1 MDITEQMPILD
12 QLPPDVRSI
21 ILQVLLL
28 VIALFIIWIL
38 RNVIKWLIFQPVR
51 NMLQYS
57 QSPLTPVILDAIQ
70 RPSRL
75 VVLSAGIY
83 ITVALFEFGV
93 IEVFAVAVA
102 RAILFIAAFVALYG
116 IIDVLFD
123 NVKTLEAL
131 TGIEVEKRLLP
142 FLSTLVKGTIL
153 VIGALI
159 VLQEFG
165 VDVTA
170 LIASFG
176 VIGLALSLAAKDT
189 AANFFSFAAIL
200 SDNPFQV
207 GDYVSTQGFDGTVE
221 HVGVRTTRIRKLDQ
235 SLVIMPNSKLTDN
248 AVINWSRLTKRR
260 MDFTLQMTYTTKLH
274 QLRDLIDQVRAM
286 LYTRPLIEKSS
297 ITVYMV
303 KLNNSS
309 LDVRVIC
316 NVLIREWNGFAAET
330 EAINL
335 AVIEIV
341 ENLGLQFAFP
351 TQSLYIENLGS
362 QEEIQSV
369 KRYLSTDEMKAVRP
383 SGDPNQA
390 N

>member
-1 MDITEQMPILD
+1 MDISEQLPLLS
-12 QLPPDVRSI
+12 QLPPEIRNI
-21 ILQVLLL
+21 ILQLLLL
-28 VIALFIIWIL
+28 VIALIIIWIL
-38 RNVIKWLIFQPVR
+38 RNVIKWVIFQPIR
-51 NMLQYS
+51 NLLSYS
-57 QSPLTPVILDAIQ
+57 QSPLTPVVLDAIQ

-75 VVLSAGIY
+75 VVLSIGIS
-83 ITVALFEFGV
+83 ITVTLFEFGAV
-93 IEVFAVAVA
+93 EAFALAVA
-102 RAILFIAAFVALYG
+102 RAILFVAAFVALYG
-116 IIDVLFD
+116 IVDVLFD

-142 FLSTLVKGTIL
+142 FIRTIIKGAIF
-153 VIGALI
+153 VVGALI

-170 LIASFG
+170 LIASLG

-189 AANFFSFAAIL
+189 AANFFSFAAIV

-207 GDYVSTQGFDGTVE
+207 GDYISTQGFDGTVE

-248 AVINWSRLTKRR
+248 AVVNWSRLSKRR
-260 MDFTLQMTYTTKLH
+260 LDFTVQMTYGTKLS
-274 QLRDLIDQVRAM
+274 QLRRLIAEIKAM
-286 LYTRPLIEKSS
+286 LMTRPLVEKNS

-303 KLNNSS
+303 KLNDSS

-316 NVLIREWNGFAAET
+316 NVLIRDWTAFAMET

-341 ENLGLQFAFP
+341 ERLGLQFAFP
-351 TQSLYIENLGS
+351 SQSLYIENRSG
-362 QEEIQSV
+362 EEAFRRAIGD
-369 KRYLSTDEMKAVRP
+369 DEEDVTEDFFDKK
-383 SGDPNQA
+383 
-390 N
+390 

>member
-1 MDITEQMPILD
+1 MDISEQLPLLS
-12 QLPPDVRSI
+12 QLPPEIRNI
-21 ILQVLLL
+21 ILQLLLL
-28 VIALFIIWIL
+28 VIALIIIWIL
-38 RNVIKWLIFQPVR
+38 RNVIKWVIFQPIR
-51 NMLQYS
+51 NLLSYS
-57 QSPLTPVILDAIQ
+57 QSPLTPVVLDAIQ

-75 VVLSAGIY
+75 VVLSIGIS
-83 ITVALFEFGV
+83 ITVTLFEFGAV
-93 IEVFAVAVA
+93 EAFALAVA
-102 RAILFIAAFVALYG
+102 RAILFVAAFVALYG
-116 IIDVLFD
+116 IVDVLFD

-142 FLSTLVKGTIL
+142 FIRTIIKGAIF
-153 VIGALI
+153 VVGALI

-170 LIASFG
+170 LIASLG

-189 AANFFSFAAIL
+189 AANFFSFAAIV

-207 GDYVSTQGFDGTVE
+207 GDYISTQGFDGTVE

-248 AVINWSRLTKRR
+248 AVVNWSRLSKRR
-260 MDFTLQMTYTTKLH
+260 LDFTVQMTYGTKLS
-274 QLRDLIDQVRAM
+274 QLRRLIAEIKAM
-286 LYTRPLIEKSS
+286 LMTRPLVEKNS

-303 KLNNSS
+303 KLNDSS

-316 NVLIREWNGFAAET
+316 NVLIRDWTAFAMET

-341 ENLGLQFAFP
+341 ERLGLQFAFP
-351 TQSLYIENLGS
+351 SQSLYIENRSG
-362 QEEIQSV
+362 EEAFRRAIGD
-369 KRYLSTDEMKAVRP
+369 DEEDVTEDFFGKK
-383 SGDPNQA
+383 
-390 N
+390 